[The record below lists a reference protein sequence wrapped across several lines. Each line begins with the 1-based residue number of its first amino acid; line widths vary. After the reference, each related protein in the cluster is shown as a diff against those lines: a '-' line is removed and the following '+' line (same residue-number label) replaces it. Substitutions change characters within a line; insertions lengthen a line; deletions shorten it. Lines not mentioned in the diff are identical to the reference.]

1 MLGVFKTSHHQNVE
15 RNKVK
20 PRELE
25 QKLHSKNQP
34 STSTS
39 TDVKRHHASRQTN
52 VTPNVT
58 KEQRSATNIQA
69 QFIRLSPTNDG

>member
-1 MLGVFKTSHHQNVE
+1 MLGALTKFHHLSVE

-20 PRELE
+20 LRELE
-25 QKLHSKNQP
+25 RKSRSKNQP

-39 TDVKRHHASRQTN
+39 TDVKRHRANRQTN

-58 KEQRSATNIQA
+58 NVERSANNIQA
-69 QFIRLSPTNDG
+69 QIDCLKQMME